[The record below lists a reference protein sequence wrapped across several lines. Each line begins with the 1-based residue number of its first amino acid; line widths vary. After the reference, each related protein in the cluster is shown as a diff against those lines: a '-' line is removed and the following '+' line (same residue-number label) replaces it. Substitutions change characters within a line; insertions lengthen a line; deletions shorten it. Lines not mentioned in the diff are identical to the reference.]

1 MDQCEGEKSMLKPWI
16 KLFTD
21 MLEDEKFYYMSDT
34 DRSVFFALLLCAGK
48 NDRDGLLYDDRT
60 LYKKCWNFLN
70 EISKPRFWKSV
81 QKLIDAE
88 IIERNNDGI
97 LVMKNFAKRQ
107 AMSKSRK
114 EINQENYQKNSSKFD
129 EKSEKKSSKKSENSA
144 KIQTDLS
151 LKNDKNSDLS
161 RSENNEKFRPENAK
175 LKSENSVKI
184 QTIEEE
190 KEEEEELING
200 ENKFSPY
207 GAEKGGG
214 KKSGKEKRQKLSPDK
229 SEYWQ
234 WAFGPRAEMAEAFY
248 KIAGVQPVGKEFGR
262 WQNDLKN
269 FEEAGITI
277 PQMEAAVRKIRKE
290 NKYPIK
296 SPGTV
301 FTEARNIAA
310 LQKNGKEIDQNS
322 GQSWSEIAAE
332 VSAEINAELNKNS
345 VENSIENS
353 SKNFEKPV
361 EFSTEKVPV
370 LP

>member
-70 EISKPRFWKSV
+70 EITKPRFWKSV

-88 IIERNNDGI
+88 IIERNDDGI

-114 EINQENYQKNSSKFD
+114 EINQENYQKNSSKSD
-129 EKSEKKSSKKSENSA
+129 EKSEKKSENSA

-214 KKSGKEKRQKLSPDK
+214 KKSGKEKRQKLSPDQP
-229 SEYWQ
+229 EYWQ

-262 WQNDLKN
+262 WQNDLKD

-290 NKYPIK
+290 KKYPIK

-361 EFSTEKVPV
+361 EFTTEKAPV